1 MHEYP
6 NIWPEGGIFAF
17 SGVDGPTDPKE
28 PFVAYG
34 AHGGIGW
41 SFQIKPEVTLRALA
55 GTERLVSIQYPTDY
69 CFADCWHCTVELREQ
84 RGYVTGGFVD
94 HASMAI
100 AVVFDRLEDSEGLQL
115 VSDTPGK
122 TVGSAEVFAGEGQWI
137 AVISGAPSLRRQFG
151 VAISYASEED
161 AVRRAQA
168 SFRADISEMLRQR
181 LAFYASL
188 DGPQGMAG
196 NRRRTVRKA
205 ISIMKAHVQSAGG
218 GMPCRWTSP
227 QRAELPH
234 LRLWDSAIHSLG
246 LKHLSVDLAEDA
258 LRAIFALQGEDGG
271 IATGQE
277 LGQETMTSHVPL
289 ASWVLWRHFESYR
302 RTPFLREMYPK
313 LVRQM
318 KWFEGNRRNANGLYG
333 WRLSADDPMRCPESG
348 MDNSPRFDG
357 VTAITAVDLSSY
369 MAAEYL
375 VLEKMAKWLENAED
389 AAEWGN
395 RRREIVE
402 RMNELLWDDEHTF
415 YFDLDDAGDV
425 IPVKTAAGFL
435 PLHGRVPDRDRA
447 EALRM
452 HLMNPKEFRTPIRVP
467 SVSLNE
473 DSFANNMWRGPAW
486 LNINL
491 FIYYGLMS
499 YGFFQEA
506 REVAHSSIDE
516 VVRCYL
522 LHGCFYEFYD
532 ASTDRQPFELPRG
545 KRTGAYADY
554 SATAAAFLDLTHEVK

>member
-6 NIWPEGGIFAF
+6 NIWPQGGIFAF
-17 SGVDGPTDPKE
+17 SGVDGPTDPAA
-28 PFVAYG
+28 PFLAYG
-34 AHGGIGW
+34 AREGIGW
-41 SFQIKPEVTLRALA
+41 TFRVQPEVTIRAVA
-55 GTERLVSIQYPTDY
+55 GTERLVSLLNPTDY
-69 CFADCWHCTVELREQ
+69 CFADCWYCTVELNEQ
-84 RGYVTGGFVD
+84 RGYVTGGFMD
-94 HASMAI
+94 QSSIAI
-100 AVVFDRLEDSEGLQL
+100 AIVFERLDESEGLRL
-115 VSDTPGK
+115 VSDSPGR
-122 TVGSAEVFAGEGQWI
+122 TVGSAEVFGDSGPWL
-137 AVISGAPSLRRQFG
+137 AVVSGAPSLRRQFG
-151 VAISYASEED
+151 IAISYESEED

-168 SFRADISEMLRQR
+168 GSRADMAQMLRNR
-181 LAFYASL
+181 LEFYAAQE
-188 DGPQGMAG
+188 GPQGMAG

-205 ISIMKAHVQSAGG
+205 ISIMKAHIQSPNAAI
-218 GMPCRWTSP
+218 PCQWTSP
-227 QRAELPH
+227 QRVELPEI
-234 LRLWDSAIHSLG
+234 RLWDSAIHSLG

-258 LRAIFALQGEDGG
+258 VRAMFAQQREDGG
-271 IATGQE
+271 IGPTEDSEQA
-277 LGQETMTSHVPL
+277 LVSHVPL

-313 LVRQM
+313 LVLQM
-318 KWFEGNRRNANGLYG
+318 KWFEANRRNPNGLYG
-333 WRLSADDPMRCPESG
+333 WRIGGDDARGIEAG
-348 MDNSPRFDG
+348 MDNSPRFDD
-357 VTAITAVDLSSY
+357 VTSMTAVDLSSY
-369 MAAEYL
+369 MAAEYM
-375 VLEKMAKWLENAED
+375 VLEKMAKWLDNAED
-389 AAEWGN
+389 AATWGN

-452 HLMNPKEFRTPIRVP
+452 HLMNPKEFRAPIRVP

-473 DSFANNMWRGPAW
+473 EVFANNMWRGPAW
-486 LNINL
+486 LNVNL

-522 LHGCFYEFYD
+522 LYGCFYEFYD
-532 ASTDRQPFELPRG
+532 ASIDRAPFDLPRG
-545 KRTGAYADY
+545 KTTGAYADY
-554 SATAAAFLDLTHEVK
+554 CATAAAFLDLTHEVK